1 MTVPHENVYT
11 RLGISRISGVGVL
24 AIVDIPKGTFL
35 FTGDESEM
43 KWFKEEKLEL
53 HKLPEEIRRLYKDFC
68 VIKTENGVRKY
79 GCPTNFNNMTISWYL
94 NNIKDTNKP
103 DDSQTILEPNV
114 GCNSEY
120 EFYTLSDIKAGEEL
134 IVDYDTYSER

>member
-11 RLGISRISGVGVL
+11 RLGVSKISGIGVF
-24 AIVDIPKGTFL
+24 AIVDIPKGTYF
-35 FTGDESEM
+35 FKGDDSEMIWINESELN
-43 KWFKEEKLEL
+43 FTTLNIE
-53 HKLPEEIRRLYKDFC
+53 HRRLYKDFC

-94 NNIKDTNKP
+94 NNIKDPDKP

-114 GCNSEY
+114 GCNREY
-120 EFYTLSDIKAGEEL
+120 DFYTLRNIKAGEEL
-134 IVDYDTYSER
+134 IVDYDTYSEE